1 MGVGAKGR
9 THIAMRVAVE
19 GGRNSWLHHDA
30 LFLIS
35 ALEDVGADVLRLE
48 GTRNTLE
55 KIETNLRKSVV
66 AVACVRPHKY
76 KHTHTH
82 THTRARAC
90 THMLMY
96 SLSQSKILF
105 YQRL

>member
-1 MGVGAKGR
+1 M
-9 THIAMRVAVE
+9 
-19 GGRNSWLHHDA
+19 LHHDA

-48 GTRNTLE
+48 GTQNTLE

-82 THTRARAC
+82 THTCAR
-90 THMLMY
+90 MY
-96 SLSQSKILF
+96 AHAYVFFESI
-105 YQRL
+105 

>member
-1 MGVGAKGR
+1 
-9 THIAMRVAVE
+9 MRVAVE
-19 GGRNSWLHHDA
+19 GGRNSLLHHDA

-76 KHTHTH
+76 KHTHTR
-82 THTRARAC
+82 TCAR
-90 THMLMY
+90 MY
-96 SLSQSKILF
+96 AHAYVFFESI
-105 YQRL
+105 